1 MGGRLLV
8 AAGRDWTEQVVMTL
22 KSKPNLVTIEVR
34 HWHEFHDL
42 TVLALL
48 LHGYYEHDFV
58 EPSAS
63 AHFTLNVER

>member
-1 MGGRLLV
+1 
-8 AAGRDWTEQVVMTL
+8 MTL
-22 KSKPNLVTIEVR
+22 KSKPNLVKTEVR

-42 TVLALL
+42 TVLALS

-63 AHFTLNVER
+63 THFTLNVER